1 MTISPVIR
9 AESGSAPAE
18 LLAAFVSSKD
28 EGEHQLDLLV
38 EGVHCANCIRKIET
52 HLARDPAITR
62 ARVNLT
68 LRRLS
73 VVWRGAASHAEAIGA
88 AVRGLGYSVAP
99 YDPGTLGAV
108 TRRTGKELL
117 RSLAIAGF
125 ASANVM
131 MLAWAVWAGQAQG
144 MPASTQAY
152 FSWLAAL
159 VAVPAIAV
167 AGRPIYRSAYAAL
180 RAGRT
185 NIDVPIV
192 AALVLA
198 TAISMME
205 LLRHQAHVYF
215 DSATML
221 LFVLL
226 IGRYLDFRVRAR
238 SREAIERLAMMRVQ
252 HAMLVLP
259 DGATS
264 IVPSSSVEPGM
275 VVVVGAGETVPVD
288 GRIAWGETL
297 IDRSAVTGETLPEHV
312 RPGDEVLAGFIN
324 GPVSLHVQ
332 ASKGVAESHLSE
344 ILRLVEDAQLQKGR
358 AVTTA
363 DRLSALWTPL
373 VHAIALLTLAGWLI
387 IGGADLPTSLL
398 HAVTVLIIACPC
410 AIGLAIPAVQVAAI
424 GGLLRRG
431 ILVRSGDAL
440 ERLATADHVVF
451 DKTGTLTDARVELAS
466 TPHDPAQIRIA
477 AALAA
482 VSRHPLAQAI
492 AKRYRTD
499 LVASGAV
506 EVPGS
511 GVAASVNGCG
521 ARLGSA
527 AFCGASGEATDDAT
541 EVWVASGLG
550 APARF
555 TFADK
560 LRPDARSTVAYF
572 REGGAGISI
581 LSGDRPEAVE
591 RCVQEL
597 GVAGIADVA
606 GSLKPADKVR
616 LLLAYKT
623 AGARTLMT
631 GDGLNDAPALASAHV
646 SASFGHGVP
655 ASQVAADFILP
666 GESLAT
672 LVIAHRTAAKAARI
686 VRQNLGFAA
695 LYNVALV
702 PVAVLGF
709 ATPLIA
715 AAAMSASS
723 ILVTLNA
730 LRAQPPKAGAAR

>member
-1 MTISPVIR
+1 MTMSPNIAAGAR
-9 AESGSAPAE
+9 LQTTE

-28 EGEHQLDLLV
+28 EDVHQLDLLV

-52 HLARDPAITR
+52 HLAGDPAVTR

-73 VVWRGAASHAEAIGA
+73 VEWRGAADHAEAIGH
-88 AVRGLGYSVAP
+88 AVRKLGYPVAP
-99 YDPGTLGAV
+99 YDPGTLGAA
-108 TRRTGKELL
+108 TRRTGRELL

-144 MPASTQAY
+144 MPASTQAF
-152 FSWLAAL
+152 FSWLSAL

-167 AGRPIYRSAYAAL
+167 AGRPFYRSALAAL
-180 RAGRT
+180 RGGRT

-205 LLRHQAHVYF
+205 LFRHQAHVYF

-252 HAMLVLP
+252 HATLLLP
-259 DGATS
+259 DGATC
-264 IVPSSSVEPGM
+264 IVPSGSVEPGM

-288 GRIAWGETL
+288 GRVVRGETS
-297 IDRSAVTGETLPEHV
+297 IDRSAVTGEALPEHV

-324 GPVSLHVQ
+324 GSVSLHVQ

-344 ILRLVEDAQLQKGR
+344 ILRLVEGAQLQKGH
-358 AVTTA
+358 AATMA

-466 TPHDPAQIRIA
+466 APQDPAQIRIA

-499 LVASGAV
+499 LVASDVIDA
-506 EVPGS
+506 PGS
-511 GVAASVNGCG
+511 GVAAIVDGGG

-527 AFCGASGEATDDAT
+527 AFCGVQGEAGDDAT
-541 EVWVASGLG
+541 EVWVVSGLG
-550 APARF
+550 AAARF

-572 REGGAGISI
+572 RRCGARISI
-581 LSGDRPEAVE
+581 LSGDRPGAVA
-591 RCVQEL
+591 RCAAEL
-597 GVAGIADVA
+597 GVADVA
-606 GSLKPADKVR
+606 GGLKPVDKVR
-616 LLLAYKT
+616 LLDAYKA
-623 AGARTLMT
+623 AGTRPLMT
-631 GDGLNDAPALASAHV
+631 GDGLNDAPALASAHI

-666 GESLAT
+666 GESLST
-672 LVIAHRTAAKAARI
+672 LVIAHKTARKAAGI

-695 LYNVALV
+695 LYNMALI
-702 PVAVLGF
+702 PIAVFGF
-709 ATPLIA
+709 ATPLVA

-730 LRAQPPKAGAAR
+730 LRAQPPKAGVVR

>member
-1 MTISPVIR
+1 MTTSPHIVAGAR
-9 AESGSAPAE
+9 PQPTEF
-18 LLAAFVSSKD
+18 LAAFISSKA
-28 EGEHQLDLLV
+28 EGVHQLDLLV

-52 HLARDPAITR
+52 HLARDPAVTH

-73 VVWRGAASHAEAIGA
+73 VEWRGAASHAELIGH
-88 AVRGLGYSVAP
+88 AVRELGYPVAP
-99 YDPGTLGAV
+99 YDPGTLGAAN
-108 TRRTGKELL
+108 RRTGRELL

-144 MPASTQAY
+144 MPASTQAF
-152 FSWLAAL
+152 FSWLSAL

-167 AGRPIYRSAYAAL
+167 AGRPFFRSAFAAL

-198 TAISMME
+198 TAISVME
-205 LLRHQAHVYF
+205 LFRDQAHVYF

-226 IGRYLDFRVRAR
+226 IGRFLDFRVRAR
-238 SREAIERLAMMRVQ
+238 SREAIERLAMMRAQ
-252 HAMLVLP
+252 HATVLLP
-259 DGATS
+259 DGATRTVS
-264 IVPSSSVEPGM
+264 ADKVEPGM
-275 VVVVGAGETVPVD
+275 VVVVGAAETVPVD
-288 GRIAWGETL
+288 GRIVRGETS
-297 IDRSAVTGETLPEHV
+297 IDRSAVTGETLPEDV

-324 GPVSLHVQ
+324 GPVILHIQ
-332 ASKGVAESHLSE
+332 ASKAVAESHLSE
-344 ILRLVEDAQLQKGR
+344 ILRLVEHAQMQKGR
-358 AVTTA
+358 AATMA

-373 VHAIALLTLAGWLI
+373 VHAIALLTLAGWLV
-387 IGGADLPTSLL
+387 IGRADLPTSLL

-451 DKTGTLTDARVELAS
+451 DKTGTLTDGRVELAS
-466 TPHDPAQIRIA
+466 APEDPAQIRIA
-477 AALAA
+477 SALAQI
-482 VSRHPLAQAI
+482 SRHPLAQAI
-492 AKRYRTD
+492 AKRFRTD
-499 LVASGAV
+499 LVANDV
-506 EVPGS
+506 VDVPGS
-511 GVAASVNGCG
+511 GIVASVDGRT

-527 AFCGASGEATDDAT
+527 AFCEAPGEAPDDAT
-541 EVWVASGLG
+541 EVWVASGVG

-560 LRPDARSTVAYF
+560 LRPDARSAIAYF
-572 REGGAGISI
+572 RRHDARISI
-581 LSGDRPEAVE
+581 LSGDRPGAVA
-591 RCVQEL
+591 RCAAEL
-597 GVAGIADVA
+597 GVADFA
-606 GSLKPADKVR
+606 GGLKPADKVR
-616 LLLAYKT
+616 LLEACK
-623 AGARTLMT
+623 ASGARPLMT

-666 GESLAT
+666 GESLST
-672 LVIAHRTAAKAARI
+672 LVIAHQTARKAAGI

-695 LYNVALV
+695 LYNVALI
-702 PVAVLGF
+702 PIAVLGF

-730 LRAQPPKAGAAR
+730 LRAQPPKAGIGR